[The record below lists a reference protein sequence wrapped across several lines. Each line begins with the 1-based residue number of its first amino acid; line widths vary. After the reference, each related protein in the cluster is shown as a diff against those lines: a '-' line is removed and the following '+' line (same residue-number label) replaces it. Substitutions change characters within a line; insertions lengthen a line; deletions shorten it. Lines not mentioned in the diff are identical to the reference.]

1 MTYYS
6 TKTYG
11 HNIGLSCAFRQ
22 PKAHHSHCRFIHGY
36 SLAFKFT
43 FGCKELDDKNWAVD
57 FGSLKPLKKWLEK
70 TFDHKIAV
78 DENDPEIDKFKALE
92 EQGLAELS
100 ILDGV
105 GAEKFAK
112 HAFDFADSIV
122 RADTNNRCYVVEV
135 ECMEHGANS
144 AIYKRK

>member
-22 PKAHHSHCRFIHGY
+22 PNADSHCRFIHGY

-43 FGCKELDDKNWAVD
+43 FGCKELDKKNWAVD

-70 TFDHKIAV
+70 TFDHKIAI
-78 DENDPEIDKFKALE
+78 DENDPEIETFKKLE
-92 EQGLAELS
+92 EDGLAELS
-100 ILDGV
+100 IMDGV
-105 GAEKFAK
+105 GAEMFAK

-122 RADTNNRCYVVEV
+122 RADTNNRCYVESV

-144 AIYKRK
+144 AIYTRK

>member
-22 PKAHHSHCRFIHGY
+22 PKADHSHCRFIHGY

-57 FGSLKPLKKWLEK
+57 FGSLRPLKKWLEN

-78 DENDPEIDKFKALE
+78 DENDVELEKFKELE
-92 EQGLAELS
+92 EAGLAELS
-100 ILDGV
+100 IMDVV
-105 GAEKFAK
+105 GAE
-112 HAFDFADSIV
+112 
-122 RADTNNRCYVVEV
+122 
-135 ECMEHGANS
+135 
-144 AIYKRK
+144 

>member
-22 PKAHHSHCRFIHGY
+22 PTADAHCRFIHGY

-43 FGCKELDDKNWAVD
+43 FGCKELDKKNWAVD

-70 TFDHKIAV
+70 TFDHKIAI
-78 DENDPEIDKFKALE
+78 DENDPEIETFKKLE
-92 EQGLAELS
+92 EDGLAELS
-100 ILDGV
+100 IMDGV
-105 GAEKFAK
+105 GAEMFAK

-122 RADTNNRCYVVEV
+122 RADTNNRCYVESV

-144 AIYKRK
+144 AIYTRK